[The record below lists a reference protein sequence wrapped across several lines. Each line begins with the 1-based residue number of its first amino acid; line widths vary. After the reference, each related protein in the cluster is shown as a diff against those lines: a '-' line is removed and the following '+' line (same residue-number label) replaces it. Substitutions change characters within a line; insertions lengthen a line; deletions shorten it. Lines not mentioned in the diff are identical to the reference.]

1 MTGPPASGKTTLAQ
15 AIAAALRLPLYTK
28 DAFKEL
34 LYDTLGTGDLEWS
47 TKLGAAAMEILSLV
61 VATEV
66 DSGHSLVVE
75 ANFRRATPAFVRAK
89 VVQVFCTDTAD
100 ALNERYRARN
110 RHPGHLDAQRVID
123 PADYAPLELG
133 GRRFVYSVGHD
144 VDALIE
150 RVRACV

>member
-61 VATEV
+61 VATAV
-66 DSGHSLVVE
+66 DSG
-75 ANFRRATPAFVRAK
+75 
-89 VVQVFCTDTAD
+89 Q
-100 ALNERYRARN
+100 
-110 RHPGHLDAQRVID
+110 
-123 PADYAPLELG
+123 
-133 GRRFVYSVGHD
+133 
-144 VDALIE
+144 
-150 RVRACV
+150 